1 MANILLRDD
10 KVDEALNIIQK
21 FEKFDE
27 YYFLRTKCKLKI
39 YELKGEPK
47 KMLD

>member
-1 MANILLRDD
+1 MASIFLRDD
-10 KVDEALNIIQK
+10 IVDEALNITQT
-21 FEKFDE
+21 FENFDE